1 MPRHRGAHLELV
13 FTFTLAMSA
22 ILLFWIQPMFAKMV
36 LPLLGGTP
44 AVWNTAMVFYQ
55 ACLFAGYAYAHF
67 STRYLDVRK
76 QSLLHL
82 GVLLIAF
89 TTLPIGVAVGW
100 TPPTDSTPVL
110 WLIAL
115 FLVSI
120 GLPFFALSATAP
132 LLQKWFSHTTHEDAT
147 NPYFL
152 YAASNVGSIV
162 ALLAYPVVIEPVFG
176 IARQNLLWSATY
188 VALFV
193 LMAVCAVLLHR
204 YFDAQGPHNRVT
216 EANGLRDDVG
226 WGLRSRWILLAF
238 IPSSLLLGVTTHITT
253 DIASVP
259 LLWVIPLTLYLFTFV
274 VVFAKKPLISH
285 NWMVRIQVYLVL
297 LFIIALHFGILS
309 SSSTMIVHL
318 ATFFVMAMVCHGELA
333 KIRPQA
339 LHLTEFYL
347 WMSLGGVLGG
357 IFNALVAPLVF
368 TTIAEYPIAIVLAC
382 AVRPML
388 EEGRNGRWI
397 LDVLLPLALAA
408 AVWVFFLIPEST
420 QNAIFG
426 ERWQIALIAAG
437 VAIFVFSLS
446 TRPIRFALGVAVCL
460 VAATFWTDIR
470 STVHA
475 ERSFFGVH
483 RVKHDADANVNF
495 LQHGST
501 IHGAQSVNPD
511 QWREPLAYFTREGP
525 IGQVFAHRHA
535 EMPELSV
542 GVVGLG
548 AGAMACYKR
557 PEDAWKFF
565 EIDPSILAVA
575 RDERYFHFL
584 TECAP
589 DTPTVL
595 GDARLSLV
603 NETDGVFDV
612 LVIDAFSSDSI
623 PVNLITAEAF
633 DLYFDK
639 IASGG
644 LLVAHISNRF
654 LTLQPVLG
662 NLAESRE
669 WVGLIQPHLPESGSA
684 KGGESLDPYRMPSN
698 WVVIAR
704 DEESLGALASDSNWR
719 SLGSGDGKRLWTDDF
734 SNIMEVMHWGFG
746 TAE

>member
-1 MPRHRGAHLELV
+1 MNTAQEVMTRHRGAHLELV
-13 FTFTLAMSA
+13 FTFTLAVSA

-55 ACLFAGYAYAHF
+55 ACLLAGYAYAHF

-82 GVLLIAF
+82 GVLLVAL

-120 GLPFFALSATAP
+120 GMPFFALSATAP

-162 ALLAYPVVIEPVFG
+162 ALLAYPVLIEPVFG
-176 IARQNLLWSATY
+176 TARQSWLWSATY

-204 YFDAQGPHNRVT
+204 HFDTQGPHNRVT
-216 EANGLRDDVG
+216 QANGLRDDVG

-274 VVFAKKPLISH
+274 VVFAKKPLLSH
-285 NWMVRIQVYLVL
+285 NRMVRIQVYLVL
-297 LFIIALHFGILS
+297 LFIVALHFGILS

-318 ATFFVMAMVCHGELA
+318 ATFFVTAMVCHGELA

-397 LDVLLPLALAA
+397 LDFLLPLALAA
-408 AVWVFFLIPEST
+408 AAWLFFLIPENT
-420 QNAIFG
+420 QDAIIA
-426 ERWQIALIAAG
+426 ERWQLALIAAG
-437 VAIFVFSLS
+437 VAMFVFSLS
-446 TRPIRFALGVAVCL
+446 TRPMRFALGVAVCL
-460 VAATFWTDIR
+460 VAGTFWTDIR

-475 ERSFFGVH
+475 
-483 RVKHDADANVNF
+483 D
-495 LQHGST
+495 
-501 IHGAQSVNPD
+501 
-511 QWREPLAYFTREGP
+511 
-525 IGQVFAHRHA
+525 
-535 EMPELSV
+535 
-542 GVVGLG
+542 
-548 AGAMACYKR
+548 
-557 PEDAWKFF
+557 
-565 EIDPSILAVA
+565 
-575 RDERYFHFL
+575 
-584 TECAP
+584 
-589 DTPTVL
+589 
-595 GDARLSLV
+595 
-603 NETDGVFDV
+603 
-612 LVIDAFSSDSI
+612 
-623 PVNLITAEAF
+623 
-633 DLYFDK
+633 
-639 IASGG
+639 
-644 LLVAHISNRF
+644 
-654 LTLQPVLG
+654 
-662 NLAESRE
+662 
-669 WVGLIQPHLPESGSA
+669 
-684 KGGESLDPYRMPSN
+684 
-698 WVVIAR
+698 
-704 DEESLGALASDSNWR
+704 
-719 SLGSGDGKRLWTDDF
+719 
-734 SNIMEVMHWGFG
+734 
-746 TAE
+746 

>member
-13 FTFTLAMSA
+13 FTFTLATSA

-55 ACLFAGYAYAHF
+55 ACLLAGYAYAHF

-82 GVLLIAF
+82 GVLLVAF

-152 YAASNVGSIV
+152 YAASNAGSIV
-162 ALLAYPVVIEPVFG
+162 ALLAYPLLVEPVFG
-176 IARQNLLWSATY
+176 IARQSWLWSATY

-204 YFDAQGPHNRVT
+204 YFDAQGPHNRLT
-216 EANGLRDDVG
+216 EANGLKDDIG

-259 LLWVIPLTLYLFTFV
+259 LLWVIPLTLYLLTFV
-274 VVFAKKPLISH
+274 VVFAKNPLISH
-285 NWMVRIQVYLVL
+285 SWMVRIQVYLVMV
-297 LFIIALHFGILS
+297 FVIALHLVILS
-309 SSSTMIVHL
+309 SSFTMIVHL
-318 ATFFVMAMVCHGELA
+318 ATFFVTAMVCHGELA

-347 WMSLGGVLGG
+347 WMSLGGMLGG
-357 IFNALVAPLVF
+357 IFNALIAPLVF
-368 TTIAEYPIAIVLAC
+368 ATIAEYPIAIVLAC

-388 EEGRNGRWI
+388 EEGRDGRWI
-397 LDVLLPLALAA
+397 LDLLLPLALAA
-408 AVWVFFLIPEST
+408 VFWVFSLIPESA
-420 QNAIFG
+420 QVAIIL
-426 ERWQIALIAAG
+426 ERWQHALIAAG
-437 VAIFVFSLS
+437 VAIVVFSFS

-460 VAATFWTDIR
+460 VAATFWSDIR

-483 RVKHDADANVNF
+483 RVKHVADVNVNF
-495 LQHGST
+495 LIHGST
-501 IHGAQSVNPD
+501 IHGAQSMNPD
-511 QWREPLAYFTREGP
+511 RWREPLAYYTREGP
-525 IGQVFAHRHA
+525 IGQVFAHRYEESA
-535 EMPELSV
+535 RLSV

-548 AGAMACYKR
+548 AGTTACYKR
-557 PEDAWKFF
+557 PEDTWKFF

-589 DTPTVL
+589 NTPTVL

-603 NETDGVFDV
+603 HEADGVFDL

-639 IASGG
+639 IAAGG
-644 LLVAHISNRF
+644 LLVAHVSSRF
-654 LTLQPVLG
+654 LNLQPVLG
-662 NLAESRE
+662 NLAESRQ
-669 WVGLIQPHLPESGSA
+669 WVGLIQPHVHETGPTEGSESHDYS
-684 KGGESLDPYRMPSN
+684 RMPSI

-704 DEESLGALASDSNWR
+704 DKESLGALASDSNWR
-719 SLGSGDGKRLWTDDF
+719 PLGSDEGMRLWTDDF
-734 SNIMEVMHWGFG
+734 SNIMDVMWGFG
-746 TAE
+746 SAE